1 MLVAPPP
8 HDEPEDRSMSA
19 PPRPAPGG
27 PAAPRAAALLV
38 PLVVALL
45 LLVPSLAGPAL
56 FAPLAELVPA
66 RVLAIA
72 GRMGPSVRIAAGF
85 LLLLPVGSVVARRS
99 GRATLGVLA
108 GLALAALCAVVE
120 AVVVHRAPSGAELAA
135 EAIGALIGAA
145 LAARALRRARRRA
158 GVAVPARRL
167 PRAVVALTAG
177 ALAAVLVLVIAT
189 AALLVVTPSVAD
201 AGERVRT
208 LAASRG
214 ETTGTAVPA
223 KVEAALLATEDSRYE
238 STPGVDPYGVA
249 RWLVGTVEGRPDA
262 GGATIEQQLAK
273 MLYTGGRQQ
282 PIDQA
287 EQVGLALKLDRA
299 YSKEQ
304 ILRMYLSTAYFGHGY
319 YGLEDAARGY
329 FGTTPG
335 RLDWAQAALLAG
347 LVQAPSAYDPVV
359 HPELATSRR
368 GHVLDRLVATHA
380 LTAAQASAID
390 RSGLGLAPRG

>member
-1 MLVAPPP
+1 MTA
-8 HDEPEDRSMSA
+8 S
-19 PPRPAPGG
+19 PRPSGTPAP
-27 PAAPRAAALLV
+27 PRAAALLV
-38 PLVVALL
+38 PLVVAA
-45 LLVPSLAGPAL
+45 LLVAPSLSDPAL
-56 FAPLAELVPA
+56 LSQVGELLPA
-66 RVLAIA
+66 RLVALVIA
-72 GRMGPSVRIAAGF
+72 AAPTVRVVAGF
-85 LLLLPVGSVVARRS
+85 LLLVPVGSVAARRT
-99 GRATLGVLA
+99 GRPVLGVLA
-108 GLALAALCAVVE
+108 GLLVVALCAWAE
-120 AVVVHRAPSGAELAA
+120 AVLAHPSPAGPELGAEAA
-135 EAIGALIGAA
+135 GALVGAA

-158 GVAVPARRL
+158 GMAVPASPA
-167 PRAVVALTAG
+167 PRVLIGLVSA
-177 ALAAVLVLVIAT
+177 ALAAALVLVVAT

-201 AGERVRT
+201 AQERVRT

-214 ETTGTAVPA
+214 EHTGTAVPA

-238 STPGVDPYGVA
+238 STPGVDPIGVA
-249 RWLVGTVEGRPDA
+249 RWLVGTVEGRADA

-273 MLYTGGRQQ
+273 LLYTGGRQQ
-282 PIDQA
+282 PVDQL

-329 FGTTPG
+329 FGRTPD

-359 HPELATSRR
+359 HPQLASSRR
-368 GHVLDRLVATHA
+368 GHVLDRLVATHT
-380 LTAAQASAID
+380 LTAAQAAAIG